1 MGPDTILIQKWNPK
15 SMQMCSKIFR
25 TMFFS
30 KTDSS
35 PVRYVYDCSIEVPET
50 YLEPSQTSTMELF
63 AKIGNAY

>member
-1 MGPDTILIQKWNPK
+1 
-15 SMQMCSKIFR
+15 MQMCSKIFR